1 VSQALGA
8 SLALRKLVGMIT
20 VYLKDQTGHVP
31 WGWGEPLEREHAMEA
46 EVTEAGTREALSAT
60 TIAEA
65 FRITAA
71 ERAGEVA
78 IRTRQDAF
86 TITWGELRERV
97 DALAGGLA
105 KLGVGRGDSVAL
117 LLSNRPE
124 FHLCD
129 LAAMMIGATPFSI
142 YSTYT
147 PEQIQY
153 LIDDAEAK
161 VLICEQQYLAQVRE
175 ARRELP
181 GLEYVIVV
189 DGEAP
194 LGTLALS
201 DVEGSNPGF
210 DVDASVAQ
218 IKPTDVLTLIY
229 TSGTTGPPKGVQLI
243 HRNLIASVESI
254 DEQIEFPRDGRV
266 VSWLPAAHIAER
278 SAHHYLPIVFGVQIT
293 CCDDPREVLSYL
305 PEVRPSWFFAVPR
318 IWEKLKAGLE
328 TMVAGQPDE
337 RRLQLQGALD
347 AGVRKVRLEQ
357 AGEPVPDELAE
368 QVAKADAEIFSG
380 LREMLGLD
388 KVEAINVGAAPTPIE
403 VLEFFHAIG
412 LPLAELWGMS
422 ETCGAGSVNPP
433 GRIKLGT
440 VGPPAPG
447 VEMKL
452 DTDGELL
459 VRSDVVMLGYRNMPE
474 KTSETITEDGWLRT
488 GDIGV
493 FDEDGYLT
501 IVDRKKEL
509 IINAAGKNMSPAN
522 IEATVKSGSLM
533 IGQACCIGDRRPYN
547 TALIVLDADFA
558 PAWAAKQGIE
568 QTTLESLA
576 GDERVRAAIQE
587 GVDAANA
594 KLARVEQIKKFE
606 IVAGDWLPGGDEL
619 TPTMK
624 LKRKPI
630 AAKYESA
637 IEAMYSA

>member
-1 VSQALGA
+1 MEAQATAAMTRPALGA
-8 SLALRKLVGMIT
+8 A
-20 VYLKDQTGHVP
+20 
-31 WGWGEPLEREHAMEA
+31 
-46 EVTEAGTREALSAT
+46 

-71 ERAGEVA
+71 ERAEEVA
-78 IRTRQDAF
+78 IRTKQDAF

-117 LLSNRPE
+117 MLSNRPE

-129 LAAMMIGATPFSI
+129 LAAMMLGATPFSI
-142 YSTYT
+142 YNTYT
-147 PEQIQY
+147 AEQIQY
-153 LIDDAEAK
+153 VVNDAGAR
-161 VLICEQQYLAQVRE
+161 VLICEQQYMPQIRE
-175 ARRELP
+175 ARRSLP
-181 GLEYVIVV
+181 DLEYVIVI

-194 LGTLALS
+194 LGTLTLS
-201 DVEGSNPGF
+201 EVEGSNPDF
-210 DVDASVAQ
+210 DVEASVSQ
-218 IKPTDVLTLIY
+218 IKSDDVLTLIY
-229 TSGTTGPPKGVQLI
+229 TSGTTGPPKGVQLV
-243 HRNLIASVESI
+243 HRNLLAAAEGIVEL
-254 DEQIEFPRDGRV
+254 IEFPRDGRV
-266 VSWLPAAHIAER
+266 ISWLPAAHVAER
-278 SAHHYLPIVFGVQIT
+278 NAHHYLPIVFGLQIT

-337 RRLQLQGALD
+337 RREQLSAALE

-357 AGEPVPDELAE
+357 AGEPVPAELAE
-368 QVAKADAEIFSG
+368 QVAKADAEVFSG
-380 LREMLGLD
+380 LRTMLGLD
-388 KVEAINVGAAPTPIE
+388 QVEAINVGAAPTPVE

-433 GRIKLGT
+433 NKIKLGT
-440 VGPPAPG
+440 VGPPAAG
-447 VEMKL
+447 IEIKL
-452 DTDGELL
+452 DTDGEVLIK
-459 VRSDVVMLGYRNMPE
+459 SDVVMIGYRNLPE
-474 KTSETITEDGWLRT
+474 KTSEAFTEDGWLRT
-488 GDIGV
+488 GDIGS

-509 IINAAGKNMSPAN
+509 IISAAGKNMSPAN
-522 IEATVKSGSLM
+522 IEATLKSCSPL

-558 PAWAAKQGIE
+558 PMWAAKQGIE
-568 QTTLESLA
+568 DGSLETLAED
-576 GDERVRAAIQE
+576 GRVREAVQE
-587 GVDAANA
+587 ALDGANA
-594 KLARVEQIKKFE
+594 KLARVEQIKKFT
-606 IVAGDWLPGGDEL
+606 IVRGDWLPGGDEL

-630 AAKYESA
+630 AEKYAQA
-637 IEAMYSA
+637 IDGMYGG

>member
-1 VSQALGA
+1 
-8 SLALRKLVGMIT
+8 
-20 VYLKDQTGHVP
+20 
-31 WGWGEPLEREHAMEA
+31 MEV
-46 EVTEAGTREALSAT
+46 EVTESMTREALGAE
-60 TIAEA
+60 TIAQA

-71 ERAGEVA
+71 ERVDEVA
-78 IRTRQDAF
+78 IRTRGDEF
-86 TITWGELRERV
+86 SITWGELRERV

-105 KLGVGRGDSVAL
+105 KLGVQRGDSVAL
-117 LLSNRPE
+117 MLSNRPE

-129 LAAMMIGATPFSI
+129 LAAMMLGATPFSI
-142 YSTYT
+142 YNTYT
-147 PEQIQY
+147 PEQIRY
-153 LIDDAEAK
+153 VVSDADAK
-161 VLICEQQYLAQVRE
+161 VLICEQQYLPQVRE

-181 GLEYVIVV
+181 GLEYVILV

-201 DVEGSNPGF
+201 QVEGSHPEF

-218 IKPTDVLTLIY
+218 IASTDVLTLIY
-229 TSGTTGPPKGVQLI
+229 TSGTTGPPKGVQLV
-243 HRNLIASVESI
+243 HRNLLATVEG
-254 DEQIEFPRDGRV
+254 IEDLIQFPRDGRV
-266 VSWLPAAHIAER
+266 VSWLPAAHVAER
-278 SAHHYLPIVFGVQIT
+278 NAHHYLPIVFGLQIT
-293 CCDDPREVLSYL
+293 CCDNPGEVLSYL

-328 TMVAGQPDE
+328 AMVAAQPDE
-337 RRLQLQGALD
+337 TRESMQAALD

-357 AGEPVPDELAE
+357 AGEPVPSELAE

-380 LREMLGLD
+380 LRAMLGLD
-388 KVEAINVGAAPTPIE
+388 QVEAINVGAAPTPVE

-433 GRIKLGT
+433 SKIKLGT

-447 VEMKL
+447 IEIKL
-452 DTDGELL
+452 DVDGEVL
-459 VRSDVVMLGYRNMPE
+459 VKSDVVMLGYRNLPD
-474 KTSETITEDGWLRT
+474 KTAEAFTEDGWLRT
-488 GDIGV
+488 GDIGS

-509 IINAAGKNMSPAN
+509 IISAAGKNMSPAN
-522 IEATVKSGSLM
+522 IEATLKSGSPL

-558 PAWAAKQGIE
+558 PAWAAQQGIE
-568 QTTLESLA
+568 DTTLESLA
-576 GDERVRAAIQE
+576 GDDRVRAAVQA
-587 GVDAANA
+587 GVDAANE

-606 IVAGDWLPGGDEL
+606 IVKGDWLPGGEEL

-630 AAKYESA
+630 GEKYAGA
-637 IEAMYSA
+637 IDALYR